1 MADPA
6 SSSDSSTDRSD
17 SASPSASAS
26 ASGSQDTAE
35 VARAGEAARSGMQG
49 ETARS
54 AMSSPQ
60 AQGVLADTARSVGNT
75 PQPDVTSGITTD
87 PNPATQPQAQTG
99 SGATP
104 APDPA
109 KMAQDIVDANTTTR
123 NQRGGQP
130 PKETVNVNGVAA
142 DIVHM
147 SRTDPELAG
156 AVFNEARTLVDKDAL
171 DTVVNETLNEAHL
184 ADAALL
190 GDGDPTAIDADA
202 AQTTAAGIIAQNTNT
217 RTMRGGTRT
226 EVDVTEIAY
235 DLQTLAKEN
244 PSLAV
249 AAKAEVTAS
258 LNAKQAADVNRMLSG
273 NASLGEELDM
283 AFSHPVEGLKG
294 VGKGI
299 VNGFSALGE
308 MVAKGSVMN
317 AAAEQQR
324 AAGFSALV
332 GNDAMA
338 QRQADLGTEMMD
350 AAMTED
356 FVPEMSID
364 NMAQA
369 GGEKVGFAIDV
380 AMAGKGLIT
389 GGAKVLARNADELA
403 ALGARNSDELA
414 GLAVRN
420 ADELPNAGSLS
431 NIEARSWYLE
441 QERLIPDRIDRSLP
455 LEGQAQQAH
464 ALRND
469 ARTTARDVMSDRELA
484 EQITRDN
491 PNLTWD
497 QLVEKTRAKGF
508 EGDDIFREIIESSQR
523 SRQSVNK
530 KLGLD

>member
-6 SSSDSSTDRSD
+6 SSSDSSTNRSD
-17 SASPSASAS
+17 TARSSDPA
-26 ASGSQDTAE
+26 GTSQDTPE
-35 VARAGEAARSGMQG
+35 VSRAGEVTKSGMQG

-54 AMSSPQ
+54 AMSTPQ
-60 AQGVLADTARSVGNT
+60 GQGVLADSARSVGST
-75 PQPDVTSGITTD
+75 AQAGVTSGIEAD
-87 PNPATQPQAQTG
+87 LSSANQPKALTG
-99 SGATP
+99 SGKTP
-104 APDPA
+104 TSNPA
-109 KMAQDIVDANTTTR
+109 EIAQNIVDANTTTR
-123 NQRGGQP
+123 NQRRGLPQ
-130 PKETVNVNGVAA
+130 KQTINLSGVAA
-142 DIVHM
+142 DIVHI

-156 AVFNEARTLVDKDAL
+156 AVLTETGALADKEAL
-171 DTVVNETLNEAHL
+171 DAAVNETLNDAHL

-190 GDGDPTAIDADA
+190 GKGDPTAPIDADA
-202 AQTTAAGIIAQNTNT
+202 VQTTAAGIIAQNTNT

-235 DLQTLAKEN
+235 DIEALSKDS

-249 AAKAEVTAS
+249 EVKAEVTAS

-273 NASLGEELDM
+273 DAKLGEELDM
-283 AFSHPVEGLKG
+283 ALSHPVEGLKG
-294 VGKGI
+294 IGKGI

-308 MVAKGSVMN
+308 LAVKGSMMN

-332 GNDAMA
+332 GNEAMA
-338 QRQADLGTEMMD
+338 ERQAELGADMMET
-350 AAMTED
+350 AMTED
-356 FVPEMSID
+356 FVPEMPIN

-369 GGEKVGFAIDV
+369 GGEKVGLAIDV

-403 ALGARNSDELA
+403 ALGVRNSDDLA
-414 GLAVRN
+414 GVAVRN
-420 ADELPNAGSLS
+420 ADELPSAGSLS
-431 NIEARSWYLE
+431 NVEARSWYLE
-441 QERLIPDRIDRSLP
+441 QERIIPSQLDRSLP
-455 LEGQAQQAH
+455 LEGQARQAH

-469 ARTTARDVMSDRELA
+469 ARTTARDLMSDRELA
-484 EQITRDN
+484 EQLSRDN

-497 QLVEKTRAKGF
+497 QLVEKTSAKGF

-530 KLGLD
+530 KLGLE